1 MAEGIRQ
8 ITKIIYFIESPFNR
22 RDYERLGVEV
32 FIKNGFEVYVWDFT
46 PFLHPEVYRKVKVPD
61 PITYEKYRRFLTKKE
76 ALSSILKES
85 QGSFVV
91 SYIGYRPKS
100 FPIFKALSKNR
111 IPYSVFMSNALPSII
126 QKLQPIDILKK
137 ILRATPNKLI
147 NYVFARIPYRYL
159 GIRSA
164 RFNLAG
170 GELSTKYYK
179 YPVGPKTET
188 LWLHTLD
195 YDIYLKERNKLVQT
209 NKNTGLFLDEYLPFH
224 PDFIHQQIPPP
235 TTPEEY
241 YPLLC
246 RFFDFLEDN
255 YGTRIII
262 AAHPSSRYE
271 ELPDYFGG
279 RPVIRGKTVQMVRKS
294 EFVIA
299 HSSTSLNFAVLFG
312 KPVIFITTN
321 KLQQSSHGPF
331 IKLMASWFGKR
342 PINIDNPIEIDWDK
356 EFTIDKEAYSKY
368 KNCYIK
374 KNGSEDLLFWQVVN
388 NKIKEL
394 NV

>member
-1 MAEGIRQ
+1 MAKGIRQ
-8 ITKIIYFIESPFNR
+8 ITKIIYFIESPFNQ

-46 PFLHPEVYRKVKVPD
+46 PFLHPEVHRKVKVPD
-61 PITYEKYRRFLTKKE
+61 PITYEKYRQFLTKKE
-76 ALSSILKES
+76 AVSAILKES

-100 FPIFKALSKNR
+100 FPIFKTLSKNG
-111 IPYSVFMSNALPSII
+111 IPYSVFMANALPSIARR
-126 QKLQPIDILKK
+126 LHPIDILKK

-147 NYVFARIPYRYL
+147 NYVFARIPYSYL

-195 YDIYLKERNKLVQT
+195 YDIYLKERNRLVQPKK
-209 NKNTGLFLDEYLPFH
+209 NKGVFLDEYLPFH
-224 PDFIHQQIPPP
+224 PDFLHQQVSPP
-235 TTPEEY
+235 TMPEDY
-241 YPLLC
+241 YPSLC
-246 RFFDFLEDN
+246 RFFDFIEGN
-255 YGTRIII
+255 YGTDIVI

-279 RPVIRGKTVQMVRKS
+279 RPVIRGKTVQMVRES

-312 KPVIFITTN
+312 KPAIFITTN
-321 KLQQSSHGPF
+321 KLHQSSHGPF
-331 IKLMASWFGKR
+331 IQLMASWFGKR
-342 PINIDNPIEIDWDK
+342 PVNLDNSIKIDWDK
-356 EFTIDKEAYSKY
+356 ELTVDEEAYAKY

-374 KNGSEDLLFWQVVN
+374 KNGSEELPFWEIVS
-388 NKIKEL
+388 NKVQTL
-394 NV
+394 TY

>member
-1 MAEGIRQ
+1 MSK
-8 ITKIIYFIESPFNR
+8 ITKIIYFIESPFTR
-22 RDYERLGVEV
+22 RNYERGVEV

-46 PFLHPEVYRKVKVPD
+46 PFLHPEVHRKVKVPD
-61 PITYEKYRRFLTKKE
+61 PITYEKYRQFLTKKE

-91 SYIGYRPKS
+91 SYIEYRTKS
-100 FPIFKALSKNR
+100 FPIFRALSKNR
-111 IPYSVFMSNALPSII
+111 VPYCVFMANAIPSITK
-126 QKLQPIDILKK
+126 KLQPMYVLKK
-137 ILRATPNKLI
+137 ILRAPPNKLI
-147 NYVFARIPYRYL
+147 DYFFVRIPHRYL

-170 GELSTKYYK
+170 GELSNHYR
-179 YPVGPKTET
+179 YPVGPRTET

-195 YDIYLKERNKLVQT
+195 YDIYLKERNKSVQT
-209 NKNTGLFLDEYLPFH
+209 NKNMGVFLDEYLPFH
-224 PDFIHQQIPPP
+224 PDFIHMQVPFS
-235 TTPEEY
+235 TTPKEY

-246 RFFDFLEDN
+246 RFFDFLEYN

-279 RPVIRGKTVQMVRKS
+279 RPVIRGKTVQMVRES
-294 EFVIA
+294 EFVIT
-299 HSSTSLNFAVLFG
+299 HDSTSLNFAVLYS

-321 KLQQSSHGPF
+321 QLERSFNGPS
-331 IKLMASWFGKR
+331 IKAMASWLGKQ
-342 PINIDNPIEIDWDK
+342 PVNIDNPMEIDWDK
-356 EFTIDKEAYSKY
+356 ELTVDEEAYSKY

-374 KNGSEDLLFWQVVN
+374 KNGSEELPFWKIVS
-388 NKIKEL
+388 NKIRTL
-394 NV
+394 TY